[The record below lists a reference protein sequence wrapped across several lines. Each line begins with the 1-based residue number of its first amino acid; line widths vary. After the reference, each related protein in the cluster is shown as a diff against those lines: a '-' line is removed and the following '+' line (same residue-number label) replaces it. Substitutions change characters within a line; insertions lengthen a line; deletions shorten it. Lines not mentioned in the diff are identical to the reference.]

1 VKKNKVL
8 NLGLM
13 VGLLIT
19 LISIGGCIPTG
30 GGEGE
35 ASSPWTMIIFLVLF
49 AGIFYF
55 LLIRPQRKR
64 QKEHQHLM
72 EELKRGDK
80 VVTAGGIYGRI
91 ESISDENVV
100 LKIESGATIRIA
112 RGSVTGKQVK

>member
-1 VKKNKVL
+1 MKRNKVL

-13 VGLLIT
+13 VGLLIS

-35 ASSPWTMIIFLVLF
+35 TSSPWTMIIFLVLF
-49 AGIFYF
+49 AGIFYY

-64 QKEHQHLM
+64 QKEQQHLI

-80 VVTAGGIYGRI
+80 VITAGGIYGRI
-91 ESISDENVV
+91 ESISDDNVV
-100 LKIESGATIRIA
+100 LKIESGATIRVA